1 MDVISELNY
10 IAIFFAVLIGQ
21 SLELLWFSRG
31 LFGYFWAK
39 DIGLG
44 AEGVASRDKK
54 YGFLTGFLLSIC
66 TSFLLS
72 ILIHAEHGTSAFE
85 GVLLG
90 FLAAAFVAV
99 AQAINFVYETRPIR
113 FYLISVGYC
122 LVAYPLM
129 GLVLGYWM

>member
-1 MDVISELNY
+1 MNVISELNY
-10 IAIFFAVLIGQ
+10 TAIFFAVVIGQ
-21 SLELLWFSRG
+21 GIEILWFSRG
-31 LFGYFWAK
+31 FFGYYWAK

-44 AEGVASRDKK
+44 SAGINARDRK
-54 YGFLTGFLLSIC
+54 YGYIVSLFLCIC
-66 TSFLLS
+66 AAFLLS

-85 GVLLG
+85 GMLLG
-90 FLAAAFVAV
+90 LLASAFVAV
-99 AQAINFVYETRPIR
+99 AQAINFVYETRPVR

>member
-1 MDVISELNY
+1 MNVISELNY
-10 IAIFFAVLIGQ
+10 TAIFLAVVIGQ
-21 SLELLWFSRG
+21 GIEILWFSRG

-44 AEGVASRDKK
+44 SEGIGARDRT
-54 YGFLTGFLLSIC
+54 YGFVTSLFLCVC
-66 TSFLLS
+66 TAFLLS
-72 ILIHAEHGTSAFE
+72 ILIHAEHGVSAFE
-85 GVLLG
+85 GMLLG
-90 FLAAAFVAV
+90 LLAAGFVAV
-99 AQAINFVYETRPIR
+99 AQAINFVYETRPVR

>member
-1 MDVISELNY
+1 
-10 IAIFFAVLIGQ
+10 
-21 SLELLWFSRG
+21 
-31 LFGYFWAK
+31 
-39 DIGLG
+39 
-44 AEGVASRDKK
+44 
-54 YGFLTGFLLSIC
+54 
-66 TSFLLS
+66 
-72 ILIHAEHGTSAFE
+72 
-85 GVLLG
+85 VLLG